1 MLNIAICD
9 DSVEDAFTAKR
20 IVKDTLARLHTTN
33 ETVCYQSAEEIE
45 YKLIEKKEFLDILVL
60 DIDMP
65 EISGL
70 ELAEDL
76 RRNNLNIII
85 IFLSNHDEF
94 VFRAI
99 EFQPFRYIRKSRLAT
114 EMPIA
119 IEAALKILENRKDRQ
134 IVINAENG
142 TLKTMIS
149 EIMYFEMLNRKLY
162 IHLSGKNIITACK
175 KLMQFQ
181 KEIDDENVIMIH
193 KSCIV
198 NSKYINK
205 FNNTEII
212 LSDGEKLPV
221 SRLRIKQ
228 VKEHIAVLWNNM

>member
-1 MLNIAICD
+1 MTVWKMHLPQKESSRIHLPGCTQQMKQ
-9 DSVEDAFTAKR
+9 SV
-20 IVKDTLARLHTTN
+20 I
-33 ETVCYQSAEEIE
+33 QSAEDIE
-45 YKLIEKKEFLDILVL
+45 YKLIEKKEFLDILIL

-85 IFLSNHDEF
+85 IFLSNHEEF

-181 KEIDDENVIMIH
+181 KEIDDENFIMIH